1 MRTKIRFYLTRKC
14 HRCKLFR
21 SVRKGSFF
29 EASRISLQQHMQ
41 FLWKWA
47 QRDSLRVMSLEG
59 IASRKTLIK
68 LARRCRE
75 VAWRALILH
84 PIPILGG
91 PGVIIQIDESKF
103 NHKSK
108 VSSSCVASNTH
119 CKTSRGRHRR
129 YSIRNDYGEIFLLL
143 FWGYVKTMR
152 WLSVSVLFRRLGTGQ
167 DCFPE
172 M

>member
-1 MRTKIRFYLTRKC
+1 
-14 HRCKLFR
+14 
-21 SVRKGSFF
+21 
-29 EASRISLQQHMQ
+29 MQ

-68 LARRCRE
+68 LARQCRE

-84 PIPILGG
+84 PIPMLGG

-129 YSIRNDYGEIFLLL
+129 YSIRNDLRRNIFIA
-143 FWGYVKTMR
+143 
-152 WLSVSVLFRRLGTGQ
+152 VLGL
-167 DCFPE
+167 C
-172 M
+172 